1 MKKRLTFLISIIIL
15 CFAFSGC
22 EKAPSGK
29 WKETTIL
36 NIYGVSETVSS
47 PSILEIDGDSIKYY
61 FSENDEKP
69 HFTGTFIDIG
79 KPHSDLGSDRLNK
92 YPELELTNSYCITL
106 DEPAIYNYLEERFV
120 FITTNDPNKIIF
132 TDFNSERADYMIYEK
147 Q

>member
-1 MKKRLTFLISIIIL
+1 MKKRLTILISIIIL

-29 WKETTIL
+29 WKETAIL

-61 FSENDEKP
+61 FFENSENP
-69 HFTGTFIDIG
+69 LTGTFVDLG
-79 KPHSDLGSDRLNK
+79 KPHNDLDGGRLKN
-92 YPELELTNSYCITL
+92 YPELELTKSYSITFDDVYSDWGYPEIL
-106 DEPAIYNYLEERFV
+106 
-120 FITTNDPNKIIF
+120 ITTNDPNKIILTNF
-132 TDFNSERADYMIYEK
+132 RSERADYIIFEK